1 MQALEI
7 DVLLLFNL
15 TDHAAAPWL
24 AMGFDVLSVDT
35 QHPEFL
41 SVTRTAEEGV
51 GDHWRTNEPVTSR
64 FVEYWKPK
72 IVIAFPPC
80 TDLAV
85 SGAKHFAKK
94 LKANPNVQKDA
105 VELAKVASLFGVPYA
120 IENPVS
126 VLATQWRKPD
136 YYFHPYEYGDYLM
149 PSESEH
155 PEYPEYIAAYDAY
168 PKKTCLWT
176 GNGFI
181 MPPKMPV
188 EPVEGYSKQHLKLGG
203 KSMKTKNIRSAT
215 PRGFSWAVA
224 LHNAPLMRS

>member
-15 TDHAAAPWL
+15 TDHAAKPWL
-24 AMGFDVLSVDT
+24 AMGCDVLSVDT
-35 QHPEFL
+35 QHPGFL

-51 GDHWRTNEPVTSR
+51 GDHWRTNEPITPS
-64 FVEYWKPK
+64 FVEYWKPQ

-105 VELAKVASLFGVPYA
+105 VELAKIASLFGVPYA

-126 VLATQWRKPD
+126 VLATQWRRPD
-136 YYFHPYEYGDYLM
+136 YYFHPYEYGGYLT

-155 PEYPEYIAAYDAY
+155 PEYPEYIEAYDAY

-188 EPVEGYSKQHLKLGG
+188 EPVEGFSKQHLKLGG